1 MTALA
6 PELGDVDSA
15 FSEALAA
22 DSGAAVDHGPPVSA
36 PPKKSDNPDAPH
48 GYAEDGVTALAPY
61 GHKADGRP
69 RIKPGGPGRAR
80 AAGDDRARVA
90 PMRPA
95 SSQAGPGPGAG
106 SSSTDGPDFT
116 EQLADLGTTVWLAG
130 SMLRGGRLIIV
141 PVPDVRPY
149 AAVFKQQLPGLVGA
163 WNVAARQS
171 PAVRGYVER
180 VSGEGAW
187 SWKVGV
193 AVTMVGLAAAC
204 AEMAKAPP
212 AVKAAAAAV
221 NDAELERFMTAQIAE
236 LGLEAAGPVTD
247 GPAGQDQAAAA

>member
-1 MTALA
+1 MTAVA
-6 PELGDVDSA
+6 PELGDVATA
-15 FSEALAA
+15 FSAALDA
-22 DSGAAVDHGPPVSA
+22 DAGAAVDHGPRVSA

-48 GYAEDGVTALAPY
+48 GLDENGVPLAPY

-69 RIKPGGPGRAR
+69 RIKPGGTGRR
-80 AAGDDRARVA
+80 SPDDKARVA
-90 PMRPA
+90 TMRPA

-106 SSSTDGPDFT
+106 SSSADGPDFT

-130 SMLRGGRLIIV
+130 SMLRGGRLFIV
-141 PVPDVRPY
+141 PVPDARPY

-171 PAVRGYVER
+171 SAVRGYVER

-193 AVTMVGLAAAC
+193 AVTCVGFVAAC
-204 AEMAKAPP
+204 AEMAKAP
-212 AVKAAAAAV
+212 AEVKAAAAAA

-236 LGLEAAGPVTD
+236 LGLEPADAGAV
-247 GPAGQDQAAAA
+247 DQAAAA

>member
-1 MTALA
+1 MTAVA

-15 FSEALAA
+15 FSDAIAA
-22 DSGAAVDHGPPVSA
+22 DAGAAVDHGPPVA
-36 PPKKSDNPDAPH
+36 PPPKKSDNPDAPH
-48 GYAEDGVTALAPY
+48 GLAEDGTPLAPY

-80 AAGDDRARVA
+80 VADDRARVA

-95 SSQAGPGPGAG
+95 SSPGP
-106 SSSTDGPDFT
+106 SSGPAADGPDYS
-116 EQLADLGTTVWLAG
+116 EQLADFGTTIWLAG
-130 SMLRGGRLIIV
+130 SMLRGGRLFILPI
-141 PVPDVRPY
+141 PDARPY
-149 AAVFKQQLPGLVGA
+149 AAVFKHELPGLVGA
-163 WNVAARQS
+163 FNVAARQS
-171 PAVRGYVER
+171 PQVRGYVER

-193 AVTMVGLAAAC
+193 AVTCVGFVASC

-212 AVKAAAAAV
+212 EIKAAAAAA
-221 NDAELERFMTAQIAE
+221 NDAQLEQFMTAQIAE
-236 LGLEAAGPVTD
+236 LGLEPAQPVTD

>member
-1 MTALA
+1 MTAA
-6 PELGDVDSA
+6 TAELGDVDSA
-15 FSEALAA
+15 FAAALAA
-22 DSGAAVDHGPPVSA
+22 DSGAAVDHGPPVAA

-48 GYAEDGVTALAPY
+48 GLGPDGAPLAPY

-80 AAGDDRARVA
+80 APDDRARVA

-95 SSQAGPGPGAG
+95 SSP
-106 SSSTDGPDFT
+106 SSSSSSGNSSADGPDFT
-116 EQLADLGTTVWLAG
+116 EQLEDLGTTVWLAG

-171 PAVRGYVER
+171 TAVRGYVER

-193 AVTMVGLAAAC
+193 AVTCVGLVAAC

-212 AVKAAAAAV
+212 EVKAAAAAA
-221 NDAELERFMTAQIAE
+221 NDDELARFMTAQVAE
-236 LGLEAAGPVTD
+236 LGLE
-247 GPAGQDQAAAA
+247 PAGLAEQDQAAAA